1 MPMPCMICLDA
12 AKTQRAAELIATG
25 MSDGK
30 VAAELGGVSRAG
42 VQRHRVNHIIR
53 PAQDRLAVLR
63 KGTGPREAREQLAH
77 AAAADAPSPQEFA
90 DAFLGLKAQAQ
101 KLEKIEAR
109 LERLAV
115 QAEAAKSAN
124 SVAQIAAQQLRSV
137 EVGAKLAGAG
147 GYAPAKAPADGAKR
161 GFAVNII
168 LGGERH
174 EVITVAAE
182 PLTVEGETI
191 GDVDI

>member
-1 MPMPCMICLDA
+1 
-12 AKTQRAAELIATG
+12 
-25 MSDGK
+25 
-30 VAAELGGVSRAG
+30 
-42 VQRHRVNHIIR
+42 
-53 PAQDRLAVLR
+53 
-63 KGTGPREAREQLAH
+63 
-77 AAAADAPSPQEFA
+77 
-90 DAFLGLKAQAQ
+90 
-101 KLEKIEAR
+101 
-109 LERLAV
+109 
-115 QAEAAKSAN
+115 
-124 SVAQIAAQQLRSV
+124 V